1 MIITSFGSSSAGNA
15 YKIFDGKTAL
25 LLECGL
31 PIKRIKEG
39 CNFNLSSVA
48 GCLLSHGHRDHSKA
62 AEFLM
67 LAGIDLYCS
76 PETASECHLESHRL
90 HLLKPLVGVKIG
102 SYEVFPFPVHH
113 DVTCYGYLIYSYV
126 TQEKLLFI
134 TDSAYTEYKFPE
146 LNFIMLEVNFAEE
159 LIAGEPDAQR
169 LRRSHMSI
177 ENCIKMLK
185 ANDLTAVKEI
195 WLLHLST
202 RHGDSEE
209 FKRMVQ
215 EETGCVVYIA

>member
-1 MIITSFGSSSAGNA
+1 MSVGALSPTN
-15 YKIFDGKTAL
+15 IFD
-25 LLECGL
+25 
-31 PIKRIKEG
+31 
-39 CNFNLSSVA
+39 
-48 GCLLSHGHRDHSKA
+48 HSRS

-67 LAGIDLYCS
+67 LAGVELYCS
-76 PETASECHLESHRL
+76 PETASECHLASHRL
-90 HLLKPLVGVKIG
+90 HLIKPLVGVKIG
-102 SYEVFPFPVHH
+102 SYEVFPFSVHH

-134 TDSAYTEYKFPE
+134 TDSAYTDYKFPG
-146 LNFIMLEVNFAEE
+146 LNIIMLEVNFAED
-159 LIAGEPDAQR
+159 LIVGEPDAHR